1 MDITFNR
8 KVFWTTIV
16 QYSNQRDNLGL
27 NTRLQWRYSP
37 LSDFFLVY
45 NDNYYASDFAPRFRS
60 INLKW
65 TYWLN
70 V

>member
-1 MDITFNR
+1 MCHLFYPYR
-8 KVFWTTIV
+8 
-16 QYSNQRDNLGL
+16 
-27 NTRLQWRYSP
+27 TR

-45 NDNYYASDFAPRFRS
+45 KDNYYASDFAPRFRS